1 MYCVDILLFL
11 AKKKKKK
18 EEKKKIQMQFLP
30 KLNRKSIT
38 IFSPGWQDFWVV
50 ISVVPRKSGP
60 QQNWLSTSRYP

>member
-1 MYCVDILLFL
+1 
-11 AKKKKKK
+11 
-18 EEKKKIQMQFLP
+18 MQFLP